1 MDIESFVSLKTLPE
15 LENLSNEITNILTI
29 LSSGKKIIKNI
40 NKGNQLLKNPKIQ
53 LLKDKIENKVNL
65 ILNKLSE
72 LNINNLLVEFV
83 ETIGKIKE
91 EEFNDIQKAFYQKMQ
106 SDISFIKIYIDFYKL
121 ITQVYILQF
130 NYSNKYMINII
141 ESTFLYDYYDIEY
154 TEKFNFLMEYE
165 DVNNFIIS
173 ENKRINHL
181 IIIKNMIYSNI
192 LNNNLENIITD
203 ELLKQKNYYADISM
217 FPRIGTEFLLL
228 VTK

>member
-1 MDIESFVSLKTLPE
+1 MDIESFVSLKNSSE
-15 LENLSNEITNILTI
+15 LKNLSNEIMNVITL
-29 LSSGKKIIKNI
+29 LSSNKKVFKNMN

-72 LNINNLLVEFV
+72 LNINNLLIEFV

-130 NYSNKYMINII
+130 NYSNKYIVII
-141 ESTFLYDYYDIEY
+141 
-154 TEKFNFLMEYE
+154 
-165 DVNNFIIS
+165 
-173 ENKRINHL
+173 
-181 IIIKNMIYSNI
+181 
-192 LNNNLENIITD
+192 
-203 ELLKQKNYYADISM
+203 Q
-217 FPRIGTEFLLL
+217 GC
-228 VTK
+228 